1 MHFILKFKKSAVLKS
16 FNLRHLWCRFSYL
29 KDKIILLGYLFARKL
44 KTVLCGYRIS
54 DVTVA
59 KKPLGIWY
67 KFPIRFR
74 PVRIPSMSRSRTLYV
89 SNHTRPRNPRS
100 VPHFFLRTNH
110 LRKPSAYNNPPTAQ
124 STVHSPSTHLTIISQ
139 SVHRSFFIF
148 FLPVFIC
155 VYLRKRKTKRNA
167 DNLPFSHLIAVSSV
181 KTYRSFPYFF
191 PIFLHIRRLYTQ
203 TSITAHYRIP

>member
-1 MHFILKFKKSAVLKS
+1 
-16 FNLRHLWCRFSYL
+16 
-29 KDKIILLGYLFARKL
+29 
-44 KTVLCGYRIS
+44 
-54 DVTVA
+54 
-59 KKPLGIWY
+59 
-67 KFPIRFR
+67 
-74 PVRIPSMSRSRTLYV
+74 MSRSRTLYV

-203 TSITAHYRIP
+203 TSITAHYRIL

>member
-29 KDKIILLGYLFARKL
+29 KDKIILLGYLFAQKL

-74 PVRIPSMSRSRTLYV
+74 SVRIPSMSRPRTLYV
-89 SNHTRPRNPRS
+89 SNHIRSRNPQA
-100 VPHFFLRTNH
+100 VLHFFSVHNRF
-110 LRKPSAYNNPPTAQ
+110 RKQSA
-124 STVHSPSTHLTIISQ
+124 VHAPSTNLTTINQ
-139 SVHRSFFIF
+139 SVRRAFPCISLARSHPCIS
-148 FLPVFIC
+148 P
-155 VYLRKRKTKRNA
+155 KTENEEE
-167 DNLPFSHLIAVSSV
+167 
-181 KTYRSFPYFF
+181 
-191 PIFLHIRRLYTQ
+191 RR
-203 TSITAHYRIP
+203 

>member
-1 MHFILKFKKSAVLKS
+1 M
-16 FNLRHLWCRFSYL
+16 LWKHNR
-29 KDKIILLGYLFARKL
+29 
-44 KTVLCGYRIS
+44 
-54 DVTVA
+54 TVA

-100 VPHFFLRTNH
+100 VPHFFSVQTISGSH
-110 LRKPSAYNNPPTAQ
+110 PRKTISSLAQ
-124 STVHSPSTHLTIISQ
+124 FAVHSPSTHLTIISQ

-148 FLPVFIC
+148 FPPIFIC

-203 TSITAHYRIP
+203 TSITAYYWIL

>member
-74 PVRIPSMSRSRTLYV
+74 PVRIPSMSRSRTIYV
-89 SNHTRPRNPRS
+89 SNHTRPHNPRA
-100 VPHFFLRTNH
+100 VPHFFSVQNL
-110 LRKPSAYNNPPTAQ
+110 LRKQSAVHAS
-124 STVHSPSTHLTIISQ
+124 STYLTTISQ
-139 SVHRSFFIF
+139 SVHRSFPYIS
-148 FLPVFIC
+148 LSEVIR

-203 TSITAHYRIP
+203 TSITAYYWIL

>member
-74 PVRIPSMSRSRTLYV
+74 SVRIPSMSRSRTIYV
-89 SNHTRPRNPRS
+89 SNHTRPHNPRA
-100 VPHFFLRTNH
+100 VPHFFSVQNL
-110 LRKPSAYNNPPTAQ
+110 LRKQSAVHAS
-124 STVHSPSTHLTIISQ
+124 STYLTTISQ
-139 SVHRSFFIF
+139 SVHRSFPYISCPKSSAYISENGKRRGT
-148 FLPVFIC
+148 LIIC
-155 VYLRKRKTKRNA
+155 RFRILSQFPPSKR
-167 DNLPFSHLIAVSSV
+167 
-181 KTYRSFPYFF
+181 
-191 PIFLHIRRLYTQ
+191 
-203 TSITAHYRIP
+203 TAHSRIFSRFFCISAGYTHKLR

>member
-29 KDKIILLGYLFARKL
+29 KDKIILLGYLFAQKL

-74 PVRIPSMSRSRTLYV
+74 SVRIPSMSRPRTLYV
-89 SNHTRPRNPRS
+89 SNHTSPRNPRVVPLFFS
-100 VPHFFLRTNH
+100 VHNRF
-110 LRKPSAYNNPPTAQ
+110 RKQSA
-124 STVHSPSTHLTIISQ
+124 VHAPSTNLTIISQ
-139 SVHRSFFIF
+139 SVHRSFPYIS
-148 FLPVFIC
+148 PARSHPRISP
-155 VYLRKRKTKRNA
+155 KTENEEE
-167 DNLPFSHLIAVSSV
+167 
-181 KTYRSFPYFF
+181 
-191 PIFLHIRRLYTQ
+191 RR
-203 TSITAHYRIP
+203 

>member
-74 PVRIPSMSRSRTLYV
+74 SVRIPSMSRPRTLYV
-89 SNHTRPRNPRS
+89 SNHTSPRNPRS
-100 VPHFFLRTNH
+100 VPHFLSVQTISGSH
-110 LRKPSAYNNPPTAQ
+110 PRKTISSLAQ
-124 STVHSPSTHLTIISQ
+124 SAVHAPSTNLTIIIQ
-139 SVHRSFFIF
+139 SVHRSFPYIS
-148 FLPVFIC
+148 PARSHPRISP
-155 VYLRKRKTKRNA
+155 KTENEEE
-167 DNLPFSHLIAVSSV
+167 
-181 KTYRSFPYFF
+181 
-191 PIFLHIRRLYTQ
+191 RR
-203 TSITAHYRIP
+203 

>member
-74 PVRIPSMSRSRTLYV
+74 SVRIV
-89 SNHTRPRNPRS
+89 
-100 VPHFFLRTNH
+100 
-110 LRKPSAYNNPPTAQ
+110 KD
-124 STVHSPSTHLTIISQ
+124 PSTH
-139 SVHRSFFIF
+139 
-148 FLPVFIC
+148 P
-155 VYLRKRKTKRNA
+155 LR
-167 DNLPFSHLIAVSSV
+167 I
-181 KTYRSFPYFF
+181 
-191 PIFLHIRRLYTQ
+191 
-203 TSITAHYRIP
+203 

>member
-74 PVRIPSMSRSRTLYV
+74 SVRIPSVSRQCPVHAPSTYLTIPVHAIRDPFLIFLSVQTI
-89 SNHTRPRNPRS
+89 SGSHPRKTIS
-100 VPHFFLRTNH
+100 SL
-110 LRKPSAYNNPPTAQ
+110 AQ
-124 STVHSPSTHLTIISQ
+124 SAVHAPSTNLTIIIQ
-139 SVHRSFFIF
+139 SVHRSFPYIS
-148 FLPVFIC
+148 PARSHPRISP
-155 VYLRKRKTKRNA
+155 KTENEEE
-167 DNLPFSHLIAVSSV
+167 
-181 KTYRSFPYFF
+181 
-191 PIFLHIRRLYTQ
+191 RR
-203 TSITAHYRIP
+203 

>member
-74 PVRIPSMSRSRTLYV
+74 SVRIPSMSRQCPVHAIRDQ
-89 SNHTRPRNPRS
+89 
-100 VPHFFLRTNH
+100 FLIFSPY
-110 LRKPSAYNNPPTAQ
+110 KPSQEAIRVKQ
-124 STVHSPSTHLTIISQ
+124 S
-139 SVHRSFFIF
+139 HR
-148 FLPVFIC
+148 
-155 VYLRKRKTKRNA
+155 
-167 DNLPFSHLIAVSSV
+167 
-181 KTYRSFPYFF
+181 
-191 PIFLHIRRLYTQ
+191 
-203 TSITAHYRIP
+203 

>member
-29 KDKIILLGYLFARKL
+29 KDKIILLGYLFAQKL

-74 PVRIPSMSRSRTLYV
+74 PVRIPSMSRPHTLYV
-89 SNHTRPRNPRS
+89 SNHTSPRNPRAI
-100 VPHFFLRTNH
+100 PQFF
-110 LRKPSAYNNPPTAQ
+110 SAQNRFEKQSAQ
-124 STVHSPSTHLTIISQ
+124 CPVHAPSTNLTIISQ

-148 FLPVFIC
+148 SPSIH
-155 VYLRKRKTKRNA
+155 LR
-167 DNLPFSHLIAVSSV
+167 ISSN
-181 KTYRSFPYFF
+181 TENEEE
-191 PIFLHIRRLYTQ
+191 RR
-203 TSITAHYRIP
+203 